1 MSDQGSPTPQVRDD
15 DRPRKDDASEREQQ
29 AAADNRPKLDNPES
43 DHPAWDN
50 PGRAG
55 VSNSGG

>member
-1 MSDQGSPTPQVRDD
+1 MSDQGSPTPQVPDD
-15 DRPRKDDASEREQQ
+15 NRPRKADADDRSQS
-29 AAADNRPKLDNPES
+29 AAENRPKLDNPES